1 MDVPKVIE
9 DAINEGITCPL
20 CNEDNLIIVVCID
33 TVLNFEYYQV
43 HCPHCHKNVVI
54 SYKEE
59 PFEIV
64 SIDEWIY

>member
-1 MDVPKVIE
+1 MDIPDKIKE
-9 DAINEGITCPL
+9 AINTGITCPL
-20 CNEDNLIIVVCID
+20 CNEGHLQIILCYNSVINL
-33 TVLNFEYYQV
+33 EYHQV